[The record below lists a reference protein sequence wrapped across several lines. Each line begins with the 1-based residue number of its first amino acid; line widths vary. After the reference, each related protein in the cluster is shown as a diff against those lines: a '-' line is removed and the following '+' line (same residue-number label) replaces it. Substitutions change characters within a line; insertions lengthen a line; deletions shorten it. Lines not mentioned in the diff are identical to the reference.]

1 MTELIPSLT
10 IQDNRIEKLYY
21 ARAFMPKIYAFVN
34 LEVENDFT
42 NQQFLRD
49 YRDV

>member
-34 LEVENDFT
+34 LVKEVKMIS
-42 NQQFLRD
+42 NQSNF
-49 YRDV
+49 